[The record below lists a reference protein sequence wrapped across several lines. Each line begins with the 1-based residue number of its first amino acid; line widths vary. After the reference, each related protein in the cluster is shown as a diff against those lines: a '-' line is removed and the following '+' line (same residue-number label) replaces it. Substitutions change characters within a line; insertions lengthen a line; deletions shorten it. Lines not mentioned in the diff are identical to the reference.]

1 MSSTIPF
8 HPLFLSF
15 EVALAASALALAVG
29 ATFAW
34 GLAKLRFPGKE
45 WCDVLLTLPLV
56 LPPTVLG
63 YYLLVVIGNR
73 SVIGRVWEN
82 CFGNPLVFT
91 PTAAVLAAFMSAL
104 PLVVKSARSALEAV
118 ETEAENAAR
127 LLGASE
133 WRVARTITLPLA
145 WRGLAAAGTLA
156 FARALGDFGA
166 TLMVAGNLPG
176 KTQTAALAIYDA
188 VAAGRDSEAL
198 MLSGVMSVVAAVLL
212 YGVNRL
218 TAAHH
223 KW

>member
-1 MSSTIPF
+1 MSFF

-15 EVALAASALALAVG
+15 EVALAASTLALAVG

-34 GLAKLRFPGKE
+34 ILAKLRFPGKE

-73 SVIGRVWEN
+73 SVIGRAWES

-145 WRGLAAAGTLA
+145 WRGLAA
-156 FARALGDFGA
+156 
-166 TLMVAGNLPG
+166 
-176 KTQTAALAIYDA
+176 
-188 VAAGRDSEAL
+188 
-198 MLSGVMSVVAAVLL
+198 
-212 YGVNRL
+212 
-218 TAAHH
+218 
-223 KW
+223 